1 MKIGA
6 LLSQRALRHPERT
19 AVILGERRL
28 SFQDLD
34 TRSQRLANALM
45 AHGLTPGDRVVLYI
59 GNSVELVEAIAAVW
73 KAGGVVVP
81 VTTWLVGPELA
92 FMVADCRPFAVI
104 YGPEQAEHVNVAL
117 DGRAEVVRIVIGG
130 GERHEALGFE
140 ALLESGTATPLP
152 LLAPRPD
159 AAMIGYTSGTTG
171 TPKGAVL
178 THANLIHSQLCTA
191 AYWGLG
197 LDDVYLV
204 STPIA
209 HRTGLARLIAGFCLG
224 VTLVV
229 MPRFD
234 AAQAVELIGRHRV
247 TVMGTVPTV
256 CRLVLEELERSGQ
269 TLESLR
275 FMLLTGEACPIALK
289 HRLAARLPRVK
300 LISFYGSTEGGQPAA
315 LLADEQERKPASV
328 GRPMPGVDIRLVD
341 AHGREVPPGASGEIV
356 IRSGEPG
363 RFMVAQGY
371 FNRPEANAEAF
382 RDGWFHTGDV
392 GRFDDEGYLY
402 LVDRVKDM
410 ILSGGLNIYSREV
423 EQAIEALP
431 GVREVAVVAG
441 PDAAYGEC
449 VVAYVA
455 CLPGRGITAEEVVA
469 HCREHIASYK
479 KPKHV
484 FMVERLPRNVNGK
497 VRKADLRARAARD
510 VRAARAVPGGQSR
523 VV

>member
-1 MKIGA
+1 MKIGT
-6 LLSQRALRHPERT
+6 LLSQRAVRHPERT

-28 SFQDLD
+28 SFQTLD
-34 TRSQRLANALM
+34 TRSQRLANALV
-45 AHGLTPGDRVVLYI
+45 AHGLTPGDRVVLYV

-92 FMVADCRPFAVI
+92 FMVDDCQPFAVI
-104 YGPEQAEHVNVAL
+104 YGPEQAAHVDVAL
-117 DGRAEVVRIVIGG
+117 AGHAEVVRIVIGG
-130 GERHEALGFE
+130 EGREALGFE
-140 ALLESGTATPLP
+140 DLLATGTEAPLP
-152 LLAPRPD
+152 LLAPEPD

-197 LDDVYLV
+197 LDGVYLV

-209 HRTGLARLIAGFCLG
+209 HRTGLARLIASFCLG
-224 VTLVV
+224 VTLVI

-234 AAQAVELIGRHRV
+234 AAQAVELMVQHRV

-256 CRLVLEELERSGQ
+256 CRLVLEELERTGQ
-269 TLESLR
+269 TLEHLR
-275 FMLLTGEACPIALK
+275 FMLLTGEACPITLK
-289 HRLAARLPRVK
+289 QRLAARLPQVK

-315 LLADEQERKPASV
+315 LLPDEQERKPASV

-341 AHGREVPPGASGEIV
+341 AHGREVPTGGSGEVV

-392 GRFDDEGYLY
+392 GRFDDGGYLY

-423 EQAIEALP
+423 EQAIESLP

-455 CLPGRGITAEEVVA
+455 CRPGRAVTADEVIA
-469 HCREHIASYK
+469 HCRAQIASYK

-484 FMVERLPRNVNGK
+484 FIVERLPRNVSGK

-510 VRAARAVPGGQSR
+510 VTVPP
-523 VV
+523 